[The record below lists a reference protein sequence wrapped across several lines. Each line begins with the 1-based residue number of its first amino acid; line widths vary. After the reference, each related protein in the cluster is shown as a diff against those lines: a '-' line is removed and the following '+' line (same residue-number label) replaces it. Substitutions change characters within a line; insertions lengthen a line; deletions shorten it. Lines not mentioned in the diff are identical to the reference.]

1 MKFDISMARLNAK
14 MNDEVYMTLD
24 PDMSEVLCAEAA
36 KLGEADNFIK
46 DAGGRVTVQ
55 LEKALYGCV
64 QSALSQA

>member
-46 DAGGRVTVQ
+46 DAGGRVTVK
-55 LEKALYGCV
+55 LH
-64 QSALSQA
+64 